1 MLLLAQLSLPS
12 SPSSL
17 NEDSLST
24 TSELLSS
31 RRARRIP
38 KVASLDGVDGARQA
52 GRQAGM
58 WMALLPL
65 PAFTNLGC
73 FFSS

>member
-38 KVASLDGVDGARQA
+38 KVASAGGAGRDWAGGQA
-52 GRQAGM
+52 GRP
-58 WMALLPL
+58 WLSSPSLPPFPNLRLLP
-65 PAFTNLGC
+65 
-73 FFSS
+73 

>member
-17 NEDSLST
+17 TEDSLST

-38 KVASLDGVDGARQA
+38 KVA
-52 GRQAGM
+52 
-58 WMALLPL
+58 PL
-65 PAFTNLGC
+65 MGLGG
-73 FFSS
+73 